1 MKYTILAGF
10 ITVLATALLGCPPYS
25 WAQEAEIQTLREQ
38 VNSLQET
45 VRQLQDTIQKMQQE
59 SAVGGQAPQAQAAPQ
74 QQPAASPLDEA
85 IADLDV
91 PTSAPAP
98 QPQGQALLQRPPS
111 RGPQLRL
118 IDVSLDVLLFAGAS
132 SVHDESISTLQG
144 GGHDPKTR
152 GYTLGQAELSL
163 SGVVDPYFT
172 AEAHILSVVNPTSG
186 ETAFELEE
194 AFLTTTGLP
203 YGLQLEAGY
212 FLTEFGIVNPQHPH
226 VWDWLDMP
234 VANARMFGGDGM
246 RQAGFRASWL
256 LDTPWFSQIH
266 FGMQNANGITM
277 GSFLGGELFHAHGGD
292 AHGVDEH
299 MEDEHGNDTGHDDE
313 MHMTEE
319 NGHEDDHDGDM
330 HMDDD
335 NGHEDDH
342 DDGVHADDPGEDDD
356 HGDDM
361 HMADDH
367 EIEGGPG
374 IGGRPIVAQDV
385 RSLKDFVYLMRWE
398 NAFDLSDELTAVF
411 GISSLLGPN
420 ASGPAGSTWLYGVD
434 MKWRWT
440 PANSFRGYPFVTW
453 QTEYMRRRY
462 EAAAAS
468 MDVTLEDGDTETVSF
483 AADTLDDWGMYTQ
496 LLYGFRINW
505 ATGVRF
511 EYANG
516 RGLGYNHGG
525 RDGDPFRDKRYRLS
539 PLLSWRASEF
549 TRIRLQYNYDHATHL
564 EEAAHTMWLGFEWL
578 YGAHPAHRF

>member
-10 ITVLATALLGCPPYS
+10 ITVLATALLGSPSSS

-59 SAVGGQAPQAQAAPQ
+59 SAAGGQAPQAQAASQ

-85 IADLDV
+85 IADLDA
-91 PTSAPAP
+91 PTPAPAP
-98 QPQGQALLQRPPS
+98 QTQRPALLQRPPS

-132 SVHDESISTLQG
+132 SLDDASISTLQG
-144 GGHDPKTR
+144 GGHDPKTC

-194 AFLTTTGLP
+194 AFLTTTALP

-234 VANARMFGGDGM
+234 VTNARMFGGDGM

-277 GSFLGGELFHAHGGD
+277 GSFLGGELFHTHGDD
-292 AHGVDEH
+292 AHGHGGDEH
-299 MEDEHGNDTGHDDE
+299 MEEEPGHDTGHDDE
-313 MHMTEE
+313 MHM
-319 NGHEDDHDGDM
+319 
-330 HMDDD
+330 
-335 NGHEDDH
+335 
-342 DDGVHADDPGEDDD
+342 
-356 HGDDM
+356 
-361 HMADDH
+361 ADDH
-367 EIEGGPG
+367 EVEGGPG
-374 IGGRPIVAQDV
+374 IGGRPIIAQDV

-411 GISSLLGPN
+411 GVSSLLGPN
-420 ASGPAGSTWLYGVD
+420 ASGPAGSTWLYGLD

-505 ATGVRF
+505 AAGVRF

-516 RGLGYNHGG
+516 SGLGYNHGG

-539 PLLSWRASEF
+539 PLLSWRASGF
-549 TRIRLQYNYDHATHL
+549 TRIRLQYNYDHVTHL
-564 EEAAHTMWLGFEWL
+564 GVFVPWPLMRRVVPVTSG
-578 YGAHPAHRF
+578 

>member
-1 MKYTILAGF
+1 MKTTIMAGL
-10 ITVLATALLGCPPYS
+10 TVVLTTALLGYPPS
-25 WAQEAEIQTLREQ
+25 WAQETEIQTLREQ

-59 SAVGGQAPQAQAAPQ
+59 PAAGDEAPQVQALPQ
-74 QQPAASPLDEA
+74 QQPGTSPLDEA
-85 IADLDV
+85 IADLDA
-91 PTSAPAP
+91 PTPASQP
-98 QPQGQALLQRPPS
+98 QPPALLQRPLG
-111 RGPQLRL
+111 RGAQLRL
-118 IDVSLDVLLFAGAS
+118 IDVSLDVLFFAGAS
-132 SVHDESISTLQG
+132 SASDDSISTLQG

-172 AEAHILSVVNPTSG
+172 AEAHILSVINPTSG

-234 VANARMFGGDGM
+234 VANSRMFGSDGM

-256 LDTPWFSQIH
+256 LDTLWFSEIH
-266 FGMQNANGITM
+266 FGMQNANGVTM
-277 GSFLGGELFHAHGGD
+277 ASFLGGELFHSHGGNGHD
-292 AHGVDEH
+292 HGAHDDEAGA
-299 MEDEHGNDTGHDDE
+299 DEHGHAEEHGEDDQGEHAEEHDDHDDE
-313 MHMTEE
+313 MHMADE
-319 NGHEDDHDGDM
+319 HDHD
-330 HMDDD
+330 
-335 NGHEDDH
+335 H
-342 DDGVHADDPGEDDD
+342 D
-356 HGDDM
+356 
-361 HMADDH
+361 
-367 EIEGGPG
+367 IEGGPG
-374 IGGRPIVAQDV
+374 IGGRPIIAQDV
-385 RSLKDFVYLMRWE
+385 RKLKDFVYLMRWE
-398 NAFDLSDELTAVF
+398 NAFDLSDELTAVL
-411 GISSLLGPN
+411 GVSSLLGPN
-420 ASGPAGSTWLYGVD
+420 SSGPAGSTWLYGFD

-440 PANSFRGYPFVTW
+440 PANSFRGYPFLTW

-462 EAAAAS
+462 EAAASS
-468 MDVTLEDGDTETVSF
+468 MDVTLADGDTETVSF

-496 LLYGFRINW
+496 VLYGFQINW
-505 ATGVRF
+505 AAGLRF

-516 RGLGYNHGG
+516 SGRGYNHGG
-525 RDGDPFRDKRYRLS
+525 RAADPFRDRRYRLS

-564 EEAAHTMWLGFEWL
+564 EEEAHTMWVGFEWL